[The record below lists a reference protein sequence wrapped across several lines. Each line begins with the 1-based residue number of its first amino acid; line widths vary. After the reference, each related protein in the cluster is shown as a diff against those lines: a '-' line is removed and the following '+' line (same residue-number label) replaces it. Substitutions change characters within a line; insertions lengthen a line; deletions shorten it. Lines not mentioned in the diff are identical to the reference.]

1 MSSAASVLQKR
12 GKEAIVA
19 QILGYLDWRSL
30 LRASEVCANLNDVV
44 ASSSALQLELRRAF
58 YALPD
63 DDVRP
68 DLPPK
73 EELERLVDVQRR
85 WAAVEPVR
93 VDQLLLGGKSN
104 LFRLMHGLLVVA
116 WEEEEE
122 GGGDGD
128 EGAEGTGNG
137 DSDDEDEDDSDADD
151 EDDDDDSM
159 NDGAEFTEPMSTAIR
174 VYDLTTLRYLPP
186 DTPLDALRSWTF
198 RPGFPFRTL
207 QISPADN
214 LLVVSSFDTE
224 LVDEGV
230 MVEKSY
236 SFYVLDPARA
246 GLDLED
252 LGTDPFPHPQAIHPV
267 LHFNDLYDAPD
278 PDDYD
283 VESAN
288 QWADCDFHLTARGT
302 IVVLS
307 PQDSK
312 ASVWDWRSGE
322 RVLDAESSGA
332 PGGIVDAYVPT
343 YGRDMLAVGVS
354 RYGGGDK
361 DVSKADGVHV
371 SWLSPGR
378 EGEEDTVVC
387 GDESLDTIGMP
398 VELASE
404 VRPAAVK
411 WHLRFPIEAGSQWTT
426 QLDTDVDVAHRAGHP
441 LLFVAAAA
449 ETYGY
454 AAMIR
459 LDKLRGRLDS
469 GTRKPLALGDW
480 VDLADWSTWHDQGD
494 VLASVYGLT
503 AVLIQA
509 PTEDDGDGGGGDRPG
524 DSNEDESEDGGD
536 DGSQN
541 GGGEEGDGDGRRR
554 YTIRVAN
561 YGLRAPCHA
570 TVLASRHEQDHTPA
584 PPAPSTPSPFITFS
598 ERHDA
603 SRPSDERFET
613 GMLLDNE
620 AMAAQKQRKKTNVRF
635 STSRPWGYAATSREL
650 SWPEEMGELY
660 RVDMGAEH
668 AVLSVGDG
676 LVILSF

>member
-1 MSSAASVLQKR
+1 M
-12 GKEAIVA
+12 
-19 QILGYLDWRSL
+19 
-30 LRASEVCANLNDVV
+30 RARRLTVHQVCSNLNDVV

-58 YALPD
+58 YALPE

-68 DLPPK
+68 DLPLK
-73 EELERLVDVQRR
+73 EELERLLDVQRR
-85 WAAVEPVR
+85 WAAIEPVR
-93 VDQLLLGGKSN
+93 VDQLLLGRKIN

-122 GGGDGD
+122 SGGDGD
-128 EGAEGTGNG
+128 EGEPTGNG
-137 DSDDEDEDDSDADD
+137 DSDDEDENDSDDD
-151 EDDDDDSM
+151 DDDDDSM
-159 NDGAEFTEPMSTAIR
+159 NDGAEFTEPMSTTIR
-174 VYDLTTLRYLPP
+174 VYDLAPLRDLPP

-214 LLVVSSFDTE
+214 LLVVSGFDTE
-224 LVDEGV
+224 SVDEGV
-230 MVEKSY
+230 MVEKGY
-236 SFYVLDPARA
+236 HFYVLDPARA

-252 LGTDPFPHPQAIHPV
+252 LGTDPFPHPQALYPT

-283 VESAN
+283 VESAT

-302 IVVLS
+302 IVILS
-307 PQDSK
+307 PQDSH
-312 ASVWDWRSGE
+312 ASVWDWRCGE

-343 YGRDMLAVGVS
+343 HGCDMLTVGVS

-361 DVSKADGVHV
+361 DVDKADGVHV
-371 SWLSPGR
+371 SWLSPAH
-378 EGEEDTVVC
+378 EGDELTVVC
-387 GDESLDTIGMP
+387 GDESLDTVGMP

-459 LDKLRGRLDS
+459 LDKLRRRLDS
-469 GTRKPLALGDW
+469 GRTETLALGDW
-480 VDLADWSTWHDQGD
+480 VDLADWSTWYDQAD
-494 VLASVYGLT
+494 VLASVYGLS
-503 AVLIQA
+503 AVFIQA
-509 PTEDDGDGGGGDRPG
+509 PKEGEGDEERAIDEGGD
-524 DSNEDESEDGGD
+524 EDESEDEGD

-541 GGGEEGDGDGRRR
+541 GGGEEGRGGGEEGRGDGRRR

-561 YGLRAPCHA
+561 YGLRAPSHA
-570 TVLASRHEQDHTPA
+570 TVLGSRHPHDHTPA
-584 PPAPSTPSPFITFS
+584 RPTPSTLSPITFG

-603 SRPSDERFET
+603 SRPPEERFET
-613 GMLLDNE
+613 GMLLDYE
-620 AMAAQKQRKKTNVRF
+620 AMAAQKQRKKTNVKF

-650 SWPEEMGELY
+650 SWPDEMGELY

-668 AVLSVGDG
+668 AVLSVVSCV
-676 LVILSF
+676 LVFISDRHRATGW